1 MEPDMEN
8 TDMKPT
14 QPDACPC
21 ADAAPEHRSAGRIAV
36 GFVIVVALAAI
47 VVLGET
53 WAIERAP
60 MLPKAVIH
68 VFSDGHGNSPV
79 PTAIVH

>member
-1 MEPDMEN
+1 MTN
-8 TDMKPT
+8 TDVPPSP
-14 QPDACPC
+14 PDTCPC
-21 ADAAPEHRSAGRIAV
+21 ADAAPEYRSAGRIAV
-36 GFVIVVALAAI
+36 GLAIVVALMAI

-79 PTAIVH
+79 PIGIIR

>member
-1 MEPDMEN
+1 
-8 TDMKPT
+8 MKDT
-14 QPDACPC
+14 HMTTSRPDACPC
-21 ADAAPEHRSAGRIAV
+21 ADAASERRSAGRIAV
-36 GFVIVVALAAI
+36 GFAIIVALAAI

-79 PTAIVH
+79 PVGIIR

>member
-1 MEPDMEN
+1 MKN
-8 TDMKPT
+8 TDMTPS
-14 QPDACPC
+14 QPDSCPC

-36 GFVIVVALAAI
+36 GFAIAVALAAI

-68 VFSDGHGNSPV
+68 VFSDGHGTIPV
-79 PTAIVH
+79 PVAIIR